1 MPQPDPRD
9 TRRRILSAA
18 AEIVASQGMA
28 GVTFDAVAARL
39 KMTKQAVIYWFP
51 TKIALLSELA
61 LPGLR
66 AEARAAIDAVAGTAD
81 PAGAG
86 RAVVRGLISF
96 HLSDLARFRL
106 MYLAPQIG
114 VTARAR
120 QTAAELVQQV
130 HPVTSEMYGAI
141 AAALGDGPQA
151 RETAVA
157 LHMAA
162 LGPVLMVALTEAM
175 GDPLRHRPE
184 ALADRLASVLAAG
197 VGVEASGKV

>member
-66 AEARAAIDAVAGTAD
+66 PR
-81 PAGAG
+81 
-86 RAVVRGLISF
+86 R
-96 HLSDLARFRL
+96 
-106 MYLAPQIG
+106 
-114 VTARAR
+114 
-120 QTAAELVQQV
+120 
-130 HPVTSEMYGAI
+130 
-141 AAALGDGPQA
+141 
-151 RETAVA
+151 
-157 LHMAA
+157 
-162 LGPVLMVALTEAM
+162 
-175 GDPLRHRPE
+175 
-184 ALADRLASVLAAG
+184 
-197 VGVEASGKV
+197 